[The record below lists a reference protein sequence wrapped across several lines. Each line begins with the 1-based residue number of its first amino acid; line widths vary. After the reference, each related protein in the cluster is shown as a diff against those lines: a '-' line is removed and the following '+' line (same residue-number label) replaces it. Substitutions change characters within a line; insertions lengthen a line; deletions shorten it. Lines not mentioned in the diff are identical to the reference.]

1 MKKVMPLKES
11 YYLVFSG
18 EGGTH
23 TVQGHMWKHQVWSG
37 GRSGSEGK
45 QRPQPLFIY
54 LFQERQGKQ
63 IRIGWF
69 E

>member
-11 YYLVFSG
+11 YYLVLSG

-45 QRPQPLFIY
+45 AEATAFIY
-54 LFQERQGKQ
+54 LFVSRKA
-63 IRIGWF
+63 R
-69 E
+69 